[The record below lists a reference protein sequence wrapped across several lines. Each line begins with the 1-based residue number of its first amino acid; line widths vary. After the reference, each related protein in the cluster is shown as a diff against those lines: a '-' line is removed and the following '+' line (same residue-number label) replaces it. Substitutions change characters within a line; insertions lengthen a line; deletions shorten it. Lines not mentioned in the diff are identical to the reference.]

1 MKGIFG
7 MEDNILYN
15 DKNGGTKISNDVI
28 SVISGMAVKEIEGV
42 YSLAEDKDSEVYSNK
57 MLSKGI
63 SVELKDEQIEVYL
76 NMIVKYGYDVNEVA
90 REVQLKIKDALE
102 NMIGFKVRSVNVNVS
117 GVYTK
122 EA

>member
-1 MKGIFG
+1 

>member
-1 MKGIFG
+1 

-102 NMIGFKVRSVNVNVS
+102 NMIGCKVRSVNVNVS

>member
-1 MKGIFG
+1 

-28 SVISGMAVKEIEGV
+28 SVISGMAIKEIEGV
-42 YSLAEDKDSEVYSNK
+42 YSLSEDKDSEVYSNK
-57 MLSKGI
+57 MLTKGI
-63 SVELKDEQIEVYL
+63 SVELKDDQIEVLL
-76 NMIVKYGYDVNEVA
+76 NLIVKYGYDVNNVA